1 MALLYIM
8 CVFIMQLYA
17 AFSPSHCFHYTRYI
31 LRKQCRPRSKHHYA
45 AFDLHVGMYIF
56 CGYSIQRASYMY
68 IPYFDQ
74 EYETLLHEE

>member
-31 LRKQCRPRSKHHYA
+31 LRKQCRPRSKQHYG
-45 AFDLHVGMYIF
+45 AFDLHVGLYIF
-56 CGYSIQRASYMY
+56 LW
-68 IPYFDQ
+68 
-74 EYETLLHEE
+74 LLDPTGILHPIF